1 LYGLGFAAHDLLQK
15 RKRVVAL
22 EAAKN
27 WRLVVVG
34 FNYFSLYGDLEVRG
48 FAECDYIKIIPIF

>member
-1 LYGLGFAAHDLLQK
+1 MA
-15 RKRVVAL
+15 VAL

-34 FNYFSLYGDLEVRG
+34 FNYFSLIVGTEYDDLPDAILSKSYRFSKEWRQL
-48 FAECDYIKIIPIF
+48 CQ